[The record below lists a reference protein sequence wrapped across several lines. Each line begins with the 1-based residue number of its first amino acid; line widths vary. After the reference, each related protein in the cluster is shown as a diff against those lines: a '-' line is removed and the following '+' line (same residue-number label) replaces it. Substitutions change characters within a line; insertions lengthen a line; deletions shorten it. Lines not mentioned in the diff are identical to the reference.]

1 MILSG
6 MDFCRLNF
14 SHGWYD
20 EHQSTFDTIRQLGMK
35 YDNQIGILCD
45 IQGPKIRTGKME
57 EPFEVN
63 FGDKIRV
70 TPDECRERLIS
81 LRYHMIH

>member
-1 MILSG
+1 
-6 MDFCRLNF
+6 
-14 SHGWYD
+14 
-20 EHQSTFDTIRQLGMK
+20 MK